1 MSTAQVPDPSSSF
14 AETLAGTPDEVAWV
28 VRVPP
33 APKFQHNYRL
43 HLILFGLTFFTTTY
57 REAVLYPL
65 DVLFAW
71 WQTGVWHNA
80 LAPFAW
86 PYLVDGLW
94 FSLPLLT
101 ILSAHE
107 FGHYIACRIHNVDA
121 TLPYYLPAPISLT
134 GTFGAVIRIRE
145 PFPSKAA
152 LFDIGVAG
160 PIAGFVALLPFL
172 FWGMHLSQV
181 APIQADA
188 IWFGEPLLWKAVSRL
203 YFGVLPPGLDV
214 YLHPVGL
221 AAWIG
226 MLMTALNLLPFGQLD
241 GGHIMYAALGR
252 WAHWCSGITLAIV
265 VLLAYRT
272 PSWYVTAGLMV
283 VMAFMFG
290 FKHPRI
296 YDEHMPLDRR
306 RQMFA
311 ISALVI
317 FVLCFM
323 PVPISMTRP

>member
-1 MSTAQVPDPSSSF
+1 MSTAPVPASS
-14 AETLAGTPDEVAWV
+14 APPPETLAGTPDEVAWV
-28 VRVPP
+28 VHHPP
-33 APKFQHNYRL
+33 RQKFRHNYRL
-43 HLILFGLTFFTTTY
+43 HLLLFVLTLFTTTY

-65 DVLFAW
+65 DVALSW
-71 WQTGVWHNA
+71 WQTGVWHNP
-80 LAPFAW
+80 LAAFAW
-86 PYLVDGLW
+86 PYLIDGLW

-107 FGHYIACRIHNVDA
+107 FGHYVLCRIHDVDA

-172 FWGMHLSQV
+172 VWGIHLSQL
-181 APIQADA
+181 APVQPDA
-188 IWFGEPLLWKAVSRL
+188 IWLGEPLLWKALARL
-203 YFGVLPPGLDV
+203 QFGVLPPGLDV
-214 YLHPVGL
+214 YMHPVGM

-252 WAHWCSGITLAIV
+252 WAHWCSGLTLGVV
-265 VLLAYRT
+265 VLLAVRT

-283 VMAFMFG
+283 VMALMFG
-290 FKHPRI
+290 FRHPRI
-296 YDEHMPLDRR
+296 YDEHVPLDPRR
-306 RQMFA
+306 RWL
-311 ISALVI
+311 ALTALLI

-323 PVPISMTRP
+323 PVPISLTQP